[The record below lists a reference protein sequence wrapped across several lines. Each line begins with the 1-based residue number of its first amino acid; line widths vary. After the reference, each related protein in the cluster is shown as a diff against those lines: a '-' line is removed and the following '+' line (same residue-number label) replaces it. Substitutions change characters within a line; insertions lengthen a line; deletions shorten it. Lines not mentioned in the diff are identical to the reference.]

1 MRVHTFQ
8 EELVV
13 DLKLMQKNPE
23 LIANA
28 LANRNSDI
36 DIKEFLDLDVQRRA
50 ALLEVET
57 LKGRRNTESTQV
69 AKLKKAGEDA
79 SSLMAELGAL
89 SDKIKALDVEVNAI
103 KEKQEIFMLG
113 MPNIPHESV
122 PIGKGEEDN
131 VEIKR
136 FGEPKKFNFEPKDH
150 IDLGTQLKYLDFER
164 ASKLSGTRFCVST
177 GPLAHLERALM
188 NYYLDVQTTEFKHI
202 EVSVPLL
209 VTRKTMQGTG
219 QLPKF
224 EDDLFKIEG
233 WEHFL
238 IPTAEVPLTN
248 LHADDVL
255 EEEMLPLWYT
265 AATPCFRSEAGAYGK
280 DTRGL
285 IRLHQFTKVEMVH
298 FTHPEKSW
306 DDLERMLHCAETLLE
321 RLELPYRT
329 ITLCTGDM
337 GFSAAKTYDI
347 EVWVPAQ
354 NTYREISSCSN
365 CTDFQARRANMR
377 FRPKNGG
384 KTEFLHTLN
393 GSGLPTG
400 RSLVAIME
408 NYQQEDGSI
417 VVPKVLVPYMGG
429 LEIIK
434 ACS

>member
-1 MRVHTFQ
+1 M
-8 EELVV
+8 L

-23 LIANA
+23 IVAKA
-28 LANRNSDI
+28 LANRNSAI
-36 DIKEFLDLDVQRRA
+36 NIQEFLDLDARRRA

-57 LKGRRNTESTQV
+57 LKGRRNTESAQV

-79 SSLMAELGAL
+79 SSLMAELGTL
-89 SDKIKALDVEVNAI
+89 SDKIKELDIETNAI
-103 KEKQEIFMLG
+103 KDEQDIFMLNV
-113 MPNIPHESV
+113 PNVPHESV
-122 PIGKGEEDN
+122 PVGKGEEGN
-131 VEIKR
+131 VEKKR

-150 IDLGTQLKYLDFER
+150 VDLGTALKYLDFER
-164 ASKLSGTRFCVST
+164 ASKLSGTRFSVST
-177 GPLAHLERALM
+177 GPLARLERALV
-188 NYYLDVQTTEFKHI
+188 NYYLDIQCTEFKHI
-202 EVSVPLL
+202 EISPPLL

-224 EDDLFKIEG
+224 EDDSFKIEG
-233 WEHFL
+233 GEHFL

-248 LHADDVL
+248 LYADDVI

-285 IRLHQFTKVEMVH
+285 IRQHQFTKVEMVH
-298 FTHPEKSW
+298 FAHPEKSW
-306 DDLERMLHCAETLLE
+306 DDLEQMCHFAEMLLE

-365 CTDFQARRANMR
+365 CTDFQARRANIR

-384 KTEFLHTLN
+384 KTEFVHTLN

-417 VVPKVLVPYMGG
+417 IVPKVLVPYMGG
-429 LEIIK
+429 LEVIK
-434 ACS
+434 AKL

>member
-1 MRVHTFQ
+1 M
-8 EELVV
+8 L
-13 DLKLMQKNPE
+13 DLKLMQKDPE
-23 LIANA
+23 IVAKA
-28 LANRNSDI
+28 LANRNSTI
-36 DIKEFLDLDVQRRA
+36 DMKKFLDLDARRRA
-50 ALLEVET
+50 ALLEVEA
-57 LKGRRNTESTQV
+57 LKGRRNTESAQV

-79 SSLMAELGAL
+79 SSLMAELGGL
-89 SDKIKALDVEVNAI
+89 SDKIKELDVEVNAI
-103 KEKQEIFMLG
+103 KDDQDIFMLTV
-113 MPNIPHESV
+113 PNIPHESV
-122 PIGKGEEDN
+122 PVGKGEEDN
-131 VEIKR
+131 VEKKR
-136 FGEPKKFNFEPKDH
+136 FGEPKKFSFEPKDH
-150 IDLGTQLKYLDFER
+150 VDLGTALKYLDFER
-164 ASKLSGTRFCVST
+164 ASKLSGTRFSVST
-177 GPLAHLERALM
+177 GPLARLERALV
-188 NYYLDVQTTEFKHI
+188 NYYLDVQCTEFKHL
-202 EVSVPLL
+202 EVSTPLL

-224 EDDLFKIEG
+224 EEDLFKIEG
-233 WEHFL
+233 GEHFL

-248 LHADDVL
+248 LHADDIL
-255 EEEMLPLWYT
+255 EEEILPVWYT

-298 FTHPEKSW
+298 FAHPEKSW
-306 DDLERMLHCAETLLE
+306 EDLEQMCRFAETLLE

-365 CTDFQARRANMR
+365 CTDFQARRANIR

-384 KTEFLHTLN
+384 KTEFVHTLN

-417 VVPKVLVPYMGG
+417 LIPKVLIPYMGG
-429 LEIIK
+429 LEVIK
-434 ACS
+434 ANS

>member
-1 MRVHTFQ
+1 M
-8 EELVV
+8 L

-23 LIANA
+23 LVANA
-28 LANRNSDI
+28 LANRNSTV
-36 DIKEFLDLDVQRRA
+36 DIKEFLDLDVRRRA
-50 ALLEVET
+50 ALLEVEA

-79 SSLMAELGAL
+79 SALMAELGAL
-89 SDKIKALDVEVNAI
+89 SDKIKELDVEANAI
-103 KEKQEIFMLG
+103 KNQQAIFMLH

-122 PIGKGEEDN
+122 PIGKSEEDN

-136 FGEPKKFNFEPKDH
+136 FGEPKQFSFTPKDH
-150 IDLGTQLKYLDFER
+150 VELGTQLKLLDFEK
-164 ASKLSGTRFCVST
+164 ASKLSGSRFSFST
-177 GPLAHLERALM
+177 GPLARLERALV
-188 NYYLDVQTTEFKHI
+188 NYYLDVQTAEFQHV
-202 EVSVPLL
+202 EVAPPLL
-209 VTRKTMQGTG
+209 VTRKTMTGTG

-224 EDDLFKIEG
+224 EEDLFKMEG
-233 WEHFL
+233 GEHYL

-248 LHADDVL
+248 MYADDIL
-255 EEEMLPLWYT
+255 DEDMLPLWYT

-298 FTHPEKSW
+298 FAHPDKSW
-306 DDLERMLHCAETLLE
+306 EDLEQMCRFAETLLE

-329 ITLCTGDM
+329 IALCTGDM
-337 GFSAAKTYDI
+337 GFGAAKTYDI

-365 CTDFQARRANMR
+365 CTDFQARRANIR
-377 FRPKNGG
+377 FRPKNGD

-417 VVPKVLVPYMGG
+417 IVPKVLVPYMGG
-429 LEIIK
+429 LEVITASSK
-434 ACS
+434 